1 MAFCVFFQVQFTVC
15 TGWYVLVQ
23 LCAMHFGDRTCWNY
37 ALQMKQLFL
46 LHDILSQHTTDHHL
60 VSLYGKT

>member
-1 MAFCVFFQVQFTVC
+1 MAFGVCFKYNLQCVQV
-15 TGWYVLVQ
+15 GRYLSNYVQCL
-23 LCAMHFGDRTCWNY
+23 LDGTRWNY

-46 LHDILSQHTTDHHL
+46 LHDILSPHTTDHHL